1 MAPRTSSEI
10 KQAIELVA
18 HGMTAYEA
26 AKQIGVS
33 ATGLR
38 QSAGYQALLVAG
50 KVNIGKPG
58 RKNKLAIDR

>member
-10 KQAIELVA
+10 KQAVELVA
-18 HGMTAYEA
+18 QGMTAYEA
-26 AKQIGVS
+26 AKQVGVS

-38 QSAGYQALLVAG
+38 QSAGYQSLLVAG
-50 KVNIGKPG
+50 KVNLGKPG

>member
-1 MAPRTSSEI
+1 MPPRISAEM
-10 KQAIELVA
+10 KQAVELVA
-18 HGMTAYEA
+18 QGMTAYEA

-50 KVNIGKPG
+50 RVNLGKPG